1 MYGLNVDEKRCRYS
15 LVLNRSRFFIVLKR
29 VIASEVQKKLD
40 EAAAI
45 DDKAAKR
52 KAAAAEKNAYPSLRK
67 RVKKILMLLLKLLC
81 SI

>member
-15 LVLNRSRFFIVLKR
+15 LVLNRSRFSFVLR

>member
-1 MYGLNVDEKRCRYS
+1 MYALNVDEKRCRYS
-15 LVLNRSRFFIVLKR
+15 LVLNRSKFFFALKR

-67 RVKKILMLLLKLLC
+67 RVKKILMLLLRLLC

>member
-15 LVLNRSRFFIVLKR
+15 LVLNRSRFSFVLR

-67 RVKKILMLLLKLLC
+67 RVKKF
-81 SI
+81 